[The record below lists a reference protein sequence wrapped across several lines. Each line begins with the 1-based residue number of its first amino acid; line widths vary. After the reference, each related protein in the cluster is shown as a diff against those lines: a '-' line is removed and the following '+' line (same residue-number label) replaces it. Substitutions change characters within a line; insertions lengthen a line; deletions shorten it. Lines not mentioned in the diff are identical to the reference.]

1 MYILLGSGG
10 MLGSDVKAELEAQN
24 IEYKAYDYPEV
35 DVTNIDTLR
44 DVITSDVDVVIN
56 CTAYTAVDQAESDVD
71 RCRGI
76 NALGAK
82 NIATLCKEA
91 DAKLVHISTDFV
103 FDGDKEGCYYEDD
116 KPNPISVYGVTK
128 QEGDEFVQ
136 QIMDKYFILRT
147 AYLFGINGNNFIET
161 MIKLS
166 DKELLTVINDQKGSP
181 THSKD
186 LAKAI
191 IAVSKTDDYGIYH
204 ATSEGEATWYEF
216 AKYVFEKMNLD
227 VNLQPCSTEEYPTPA
242 KRPHNSVLENTH
254 FKENGVFTFPDW
266 HVAVDEYLELRNEK

>member
-24 IEYKAYDYPEV
+24 INYKAYDYPEV

-56 CTAYTAVDQAESDVD
+56 CTAYTAVDQAESDVE

-76 NALGAK
+76 NAIGPK

-136 QIMDKYFILRT
+136 EIMDKYFILRT

-161 MIKLS
+161 MIRLS

-216 AKYVFEKMNLD
+216 AKYVFEQMNLD

>member
-24 IEYKAYDYPEV
+24 INYKAYDYPEV

-56 CTAYTAVDQAESDVD
+56 CTAYTAVDQAESDIE

-76 NALGAK
+76 NAIGAK

-136 QIMDKYFILRT
+136 EIMDKYFILRT

-216 AKYVFEKMNLD
+216 AKYVFEQMNLD

>member
-24 IEYKAYDYPEV
+24 INYKAYDYPEV

-56 CTAYTAVDQAESDVD
+56 CTAYTAVDQAESDVE

-76 NALGAK
+76 NAIGPK

-136 QIMDKYFILRT
+136 EIMDKYFILRT

-161 MIKLS
+161 MIRLS

>member
-24 IEYKAYDYPEV
+24 INYKAYDYPEV

-56 CTAYTAVDQAESDVD
+56 CTAYTAVDQAESYVE

-76 NALGAK
+76 NAIGPK

-136 QIMDKYFILRT
+136 EIMDKYFILRT

-161 MIKLS
+161 MIRLS

-216 AKYVFEKMNLD
+216 AKYVFEQMNLD

>member
-24 IEYKAYDYPEV
+24 INYKAYDYPEV

-56 CTAYTAVDQAESDVD
+56 CTAYTAVDQAESDVE

-76 NALGAK
+76 NAIGPK

-136 QIMDKYFILRT
+136 EIMDKYFILRT

-161 MIKLS
+161 MIRLS

-216 AKYVFEKMNLD
+216 AKYVFEHMNLD

>member
-24 IEYKAYDYPEV
+24 INYKAYDYPEV

-56 CTAYTAVDQAESDVD
+56 CTAYTAVDQAESDVE

-76 NALGAK
+76 NAIGPK

-136 QIMDKYFILRT
+136 EIMDKYFILRT

-216 AKYVFEKMNLD
+216 AKYVFEQMNLD

>member
-24 IEYKAYDYPEV
+24 INYKAYDYPEV

-44 DVITSDVDVVIN
+44 DVITSDVDVVMN
-56 CTAYTAVDQAESDVD
+56 CTAYTAVDQAESDVE

-76 NALGAK
+76 NAIGPK

-103 FDGDKEGCYYEDD
+103 FDGYKEGCYYEDD

-136 QIMDKYFILRT
+136 EIMDKYFILRT

-216 AKYVFEKMNLD
+216 AKYVFEQMNLD

>member
-24 IEYKAYDYPEV
+24 INYKAYDYPEV

-56 CTAYTAVDQAESDVD
+56 CTAYTAVDQAESDVE

-76 NALGAK
+76 NALGPK

-136 QIMDKYFILRT
+136 EIMDKYFILRT

-216 AKYVFEKMNLD
+216 AKYVFEQMNLD

>member
-56 CTAYTAVDQAESDVD
+56 CTAYTAVDQAESDVE

-136 QIMDKYFILRT
+136 EIMDKYFILRT

>member
-24 IEYKAYDYPEV
+24 INYKAYDYPEV

-56 CTAYTAVDQAESDVD
+56 CTAYTAVDQAESDVE

-76 NALGAK
+76 NAIGPK

-136 QIMDKYFILRT
+136 EIMDKYFILRT

>member
-24 IEYKAYDYPEV
+24 INYKAYDYPEV

-56 CTAYTAVDQAESDVD
+56 CTAYTAVDQAESNVE

-76 NALGAK
+76 NAIGPK

-136 QIMDKYFILRT
+136 EIMDKYFILRT

-216 AKYVFEKMNLD
+216 AKYVFEQMNLD